1 MNTIRELLRDADPLR
16 YEAAHAPDQRDF
28 HRQAVLAAAS
38 DDRVPAPVGRQS
50 RIVVFAIGALAVIAA
65 FFVGARVWSLFV
77 NDLRVQAAVRFEVKL
92 AEDRPGPGLHQA
104 KVADSDRSVY
114 LHDEVIVTN
123 SDIASARAVQDGPS
137 QYRVDVE
144 FNASGA
150 EKMRAATENHIGKHM
165 AILLDGQVV
174 ATPVLRTPIGASARI
189 TGNFT
194 RSQAERIANGIR
206 IQ

>member
-1 MNTIRELLRDADPLR
+1 MKTIRELLRDADPLG
-16 YEAAHAPDQRDF
+16 YEAAPGQRDF

-38 DDRVPAPVGRQS
+38 DDRVPAPVERRS
-50 RIVVFAIGALAVIAA
+50 WIVVFAIVILVVIAA

-77 NDLRVQAAVRFEVKL
+77 SDLRVQAAVRFEVKL
-92 AEDRPGPGLHQA
+92 AEDRPGPGLHQV
-104 KVADSDRSVY
+104 KVADSHRMVY
-114 LHDEVIVTN
+114 LHDEIIVTN
-123 SDIASARAVQDGPS
+123 SDIAGARVVQDGAPS

-150 EKMRAATENHIGKHM
+150 EKMRAATENHIGKHL
-165 AILLDGQVV
+165 AILLDGHVV

-189 TGNFT
+189 TANFT